1 MYAVED
7 DAGEP
12 FLLLHG
18 SEPDFAWERFVAA
31 VELLVDRL
39 GVTSVVAMQAIPM
52 PVPHTRPVTVTAHA
66 TRRQLIDSYPVYW
79 GEMRIPGSVPALLE
93 LRLGEAGIDALGV
106 AAHVPH
112 YLAQATYPAASMTLL
127 EHLEKLTG
135 LHLPVEGLREAAE
148 ANRTEIDEQI
158 AASPE
163 NTAVVAALEQQFDN
177 FQAAREDNGLLGEAG
192 QVPSAEE
199 LGAEFERF
207 LADQDRRTGRGTE
220 LPTRCGRRTQAPGAD
235 PVQARLHRAP
245 LNPVILTST
254 GPTEPL
260 TIRRPASGGS
270 GEDDGPGALHDHP
283 VLAVPGDRL
292 GEHLPL
298 DVAADPAH
306 VLDRR
311 AVVDPGDLLLDD
323 RAGVELGGHVVRR
336 RPDQLHP
343 AVVRRLVGVRA
354 HERRQEAVVDVD
366 QPLRE
371 PAAEVGGHDLHVAGQ
386 HDQVDV
392 AEQLQRRRLGLGLG
406 LGRRPGCGGTGCP
419 RRARPARGRGG
430 WR

>member
-1 MYAVED
+1 VAAQRPEELFDLLPEAERFLAQEAAVDEAGDRRGLVLVHDLAGEFDAAHSAALAGAHLLASLPHEVIARFDVDSLVDYRAHRPRMTFSGDRYESFTAPEILVYAVED

-39 GVTSVVAMQAIPM
+39 GVTTVVAMQAIPM

-192 QVPSAEE
+192 QMPSAEE

-207 LADQDRRTGRGTE
+207 LADQDRR
-220 LPTRCGRRTQAPGAD
+220 
-235 PVQARLHRAP
+235 
-245 LNPVILTST
+245 
-254 GPTEPL
+254 
-260 TIRRPASGGS
+260 RPR
-270 GEDDGPGALHDHP
+270 D
-283 VLAVPGDRL
+283 
-292 GEHLPL
+292 
-298 DVAADPAH
+298 
-306 VLDRR
+306 
-311 AVVDPGDLLLDD
+311 
-323 RAGVELGGHVVRR
+323 
-336 RPDQLHP
+336 
-343 AVVRRLVGVRA
+343 
-354 HERRQEAVVDVD
+354 
-366 QPLRE
+366 
-371 PAAEVGGHDLHVAGQ
+371 
-386 HDQVDV
+386 
-392 AEQLQRRRLGLGLG
+392 
-406 LGRRPGCGGTGCP
+406 
-419 RRARPARGRGG
+419 
-430 WR
+430 